1 MVLSVSHWEISWD
14 VILSKCC
21 SLLSPLSSLIY
32 LLYGSFISPLFP
44 TLGSLSTSLSQ
55 LSASSSVILLSVSY
69 SPLLLHLLSLSS
81 SLLPVSSLNIYLSCF
96 TAVSLSLSI
105 CCYFSILSSSLRSF
119 LSSYFPPLS
128 PPARPHFCPGDED
141 EDDTGEERLPSC
153 FDYVMHFLTVF
164 WKVLFACVPPT
175 DYMNGWACF
184 TISIIIIGLLTAVIG
199 DLASHF
205 GCTIGLKDSVTAVVF
220 VALGTS
226 VPGEFKSSRRNCFWK
241 ARVIFNTQIFITYK
255 SGLWNCVHYLLC
267 RLMDMWFI
275 FLLWKLWLH
284 GLQQ

>member
-1 MVLSVSHWEISWD
+1 MLLLSFRPFQLQQVVFMSKCPNVLSFFHVISYVNNCADRQTNRSVSHWEISWD

-44 TLGSLSTSLSQ
+44 TLGSLSSSLSQ

-119 LSSYFPPLS
+119 LSSYFPLCLPPLGPTSAQEMRTRMTQGKKGFLPVLTTSCTSWPSSGRSCLLVFLPRTTWMAGRVS
-128 PPARPHFCPGDED
+128 PS
-141 EDDTGEERLPSC
+141 LS
-153 FDYVMHFLTVF
+153 L
-164 WKVLFACVPPT
+164 
-175 DYMNGWACF
+175 
-184 TISIIIIGLLTAVIG
+184 
-199 DLASHF
+199 
-205 GCTIGLKDSVTAVVF
+205 
-220 VALGTS
+220 
-226 VPGEFKSSRRNCFWK
+226 
-241 ARVIFNTQIFITYK
+241 
-255 SGLWNCVHYLLC
+255 
-267 RLMDMWFI
+267 
-275 FLLWKLWLH
+275 
-284 GLQQ
+284 